1 MTLGN
6 DEEIIDVPGAV
17 LLGLTMLG
25 MLYGLITGST
35 DDWTALPIAVLAA
48 GVPLLIAFA
57 VNQRDSVNP
66 LIRPSLMKNRG
77 FTAGL
82 LLGLFYFAAVNG
94 LAYVASLFLQFAL
107 GRSPAQAALG
117 LAPLMVGII
126 GASIVS
132 RPLIETLGR
141 RLVFIGLTITLIGAA
156 GLWGTV
162 LYGGIGISEWALAPS
177 LVVLGV
183 GMGACFSSIYDIAIG
198 GIAPSEA
205 GSASGSLSAVQ
216 QLAAAIGSATVT
228 TVYFTQIRHGG
239 AAHAMTLSVAAVAV
253 IAAIC
258 LGPARLLPRTASSAE

>member
-35 DDWTALPIAVLAA
+35 DGWTALPIAVLAP

-162 LYGGIGISEWALAPS
+162 LYGGIGISEWALAHRWLSSVSAWAPASLPS
-177 LVVLGV
+177 TTSQSAASPPVKP
-183 GMGACFSSIYDIAIG
+183 GAPADPSAPCSSSPPPS
-198 GIAPSEA
+198 APPPSPP
-205 GSASGSLSAVQ
+205 STSPRSG
-216 QLAAAIGSATVT
+216 
-228 TVYFTQIRHGG
+228 
-239 AAHAMTLSVAAVAV
+239 
-253 IAAIC
+253 
-258 LGPARLLPRTASSAE
+258 TAEQPTR